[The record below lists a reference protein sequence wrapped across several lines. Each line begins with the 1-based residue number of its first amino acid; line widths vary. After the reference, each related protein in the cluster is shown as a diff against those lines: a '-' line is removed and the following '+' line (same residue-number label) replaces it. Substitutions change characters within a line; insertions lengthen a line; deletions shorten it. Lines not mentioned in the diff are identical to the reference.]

1 MTKSGLK
8 NNNVRFKFEYIT
20 NGQSNNFYL
29 DNIMIG
35 EESSLLLEPSNSLQ
49 RISVFPNP
57 TVDNTNIIIE
67 NVLDNNLDVN
77 IVNVLGKKVKSL
89 FSGIVLDNSLQ
100 LSTNLTHL
108 DRGIYFI
115 NVYSE
120 GVNIITEKVILNK

>member
-100 LSTNLTHL
+100 LSTNLTYL

-120 GVNIITEKVILNK
+120 GVNILTEKVILNK

>member
-1 MTKSGLK
+1 M
-8 NNNVRFKFEYIT
+8 
-20 NGQSNNFYL
+20 
-29 DNIMIG
+29 
-35 EESSLLLEPSNSLQ
+35 
-49 RISVFPNP
+49 
-57 TVDNTNIIIE
+57 DNTNIIIE

-100 LSTNLTHL
+100 LSTNLTYL

-120 GVNIITEKVILNK
+120 GVNILTEKVILNK